1 MKSIISMIIA
11 AVGIGALIL
20 FGTRFVNPIPNE
32 EGNVLHVYNWGEYI
46 DPELLQQFEDET
58 GIRVVY
64 ETFDSNEAMR
74 VKVNQGGTNYDIVF
88 PSEYMVEKM
97 VDDDLLL
104 PIDHDKIP
112 NIENIGENFL
122 DQPFDPG
129 NKYSLPYFWG
139 TVGVLYHP
147 DTTDGL
153 DFSDWNTLWDERL
166 RNDILMVDGAREVMG
181 FGLNSMGYSLN
192 ETNEEVLAETEEK
205 LEALGPNVRGIVGDE
220 IAAMME
226 VNEARA
232 AVVWSG
238 MAQDIMWEN
247 EALDFIVP
255 DGGSNLWF
263 DTMVIPRTAQNV
275 EGAHQFMN
283 FLLDP
288 ENGAQNTDWVG
299 YATPNE
305 AAYQLLDEEIQ
316 EDERFYP
323 DQEQQETL
331 EVYRDLGPEM
341 ISLYNELFLK
351 FKMSLE

>member
-1 MKSIISMIIA
+1 MKSTVSMILA

-20 FGTRFVNPIPNE
+20 FGTRFVNPVPNE

-46 DPELLQQFEDET
+46 DPDLLAKFEEET
-58 GIRVVY
+58 GIRVIY
-64 ETFDSNEAMR
+64 ETFDSNEAMK
-74 VKVNQGGTNYDIVF
+74 VKVNQGGTNYDVVF

-97 VDDDLLL
+97 VVEDLLMPL
-104 PIDHDKIP
+104 DHEQIP
-112 NIENIGENFL
+112 NMKNIGDNFL

-129 NKYSLPYFWG
+129 NTYSLPYFWG

-147 DTTDGL
+147 ETTEGL
-153 DFSDWNTLWDERL
+153 DFSDWDTLWDDRL
-166 RNDILMVDGAREVMG
+166 ENDILMVDGAREVMG
-181 FGLNSMGYSLN
+181 VGLNSMGHSLN
-192 ETNEEVLAETEEK
+192 ETNEEVLQEAEEK

-226 VNEARA
+226 VNEAKA

-247 EALDFIVP
+247 EALDFTVP
-255 DGGSNLWF
+255 EGGSNLWF

-288 ENGAQNTDWVG
+288 ENGAQNTEWVG

-305 AAYQLLDEEIQ
+305 AAYQLLDKEIRQ
-316 EDERFYP
+316 DERFYP
-323 DQEQQETL
+323 DQEQQEEL
-331 EVYRDLGPEM
+331 EVYRNLGPEM
-341 ISLYNELFLK
+341 ISLYNELFLR
-351 FKMSLE
+351 FKMALE